1 MELEKIN
8 KPINLFVEKI
18 DEDLDL
24 SLNELQKARLRRL
37 VIKFVTDILIAIAE
51 D

>member
-8 KPINLFVEKI
+8 KPINFFVEKI
-18 DEDLDL
+18 EEELDL
-24 SLNELQKARLRRL
+24 SLNELQKVKLRRL
-37 VIKFVTDILIAIAE
+37 GIKFVTDILIAIAE